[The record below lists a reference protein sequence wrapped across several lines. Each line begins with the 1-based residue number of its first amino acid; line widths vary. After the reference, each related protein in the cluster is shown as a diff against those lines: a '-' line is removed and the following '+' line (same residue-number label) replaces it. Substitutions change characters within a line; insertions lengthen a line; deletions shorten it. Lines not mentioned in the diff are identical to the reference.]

1 MKMKITAR
9 TVLHLQVLFA
19 TEVIAGRDVLFFD
32 RPTSDLDAQ
41 SALSVV
47 TALQRV
53 SRSGRLVV
61 ITAGSLTFRE
71 YAILDRIQLLSN
83 RGTGSIFFGPG
94 SSAVAYFARLGR
106 TPR

>member
-1 MKMKITAR
+1 MY
-9 TVLHLQVLFA
+9 LHMYLHMFLHAYSQVLFA
-19 TEVIAGRDVLFFD
+19 TEVIAGRDILFFD

-53 SRSGRLVV
+53 SRCGRLVV

-83 RGTGSIFFGPG
+83 KGTGSIKEQDVPPSYHFCCE
-94 SSAVAYFARLGR
+94 
-106 TPR
+106 

>member
-1 MKMKITAR
+1 
-9 TVLHLQVLFA
+9 VLFA
-19 TEVIAGRDVLFFD
+19 TEVIAGRDILFFD

-53 SRSGRLVV
+53 SRSGKLVV

-83 RGTGSIFFGPG
+83 KGESMGWGDGLCRCVCVCVYVNK
-94 SSAVAYFARLGR
+94 SAFKGWGDA
-106 TPR
+106 